1 MKRYFDA
8 VAVDGGGV
16 NIAELMAKQGVKTDE
31 GQTVEIPTINTGVQ
45 EGEPKPE
52 EPKVETTDKPLA
64 AEAPSP
70 EPVKSEP
77 VVPVQPAPQQAAEQP
92 KPVDIDWKEV
102 LKKQPEVEVYKHLG
116 LDERMINF
124 LSRWKGGE
132 DLKDYLEAATVDYTK
147 LSAEEVMRRYY
158 SQEFGTLSPED
169 FEEVYRMKVIEHYK
183 LDADVFDEKEVRRG
197 KLLLNHE
204 AEKIRQD
211 FIKKQQ
217 ELLFTKPPEPQPSQA
232 DIEAQAMEA
241 EQQRSVAEYKS
252 RIEKDAFTQEL
263 LNNRKMTIGEGEE
276 AFNYEVS
283 EPRAYLDVLFD
294 PQKWSS
300 NLFHEDGT
308 PNVRKQ
314 FLLAAI
320 ATDETAFLTNYGKHH
335 QRLGAKKA
343 IEPIENAST
352 TIGTPANGDGLPS
365 DPAAALAKAGT
376 ITSGW

>member
-8 VAVDGGGV
+8 VATDGGGV
-16 NIAELMAKQGVKTDE
+16 NVAELMAKHGVKTDE
-31 GQTVEIPTINTGVQ
+31 GQTVGIPNIDT
-45 EGEPKPE
+45 GEPKIESKAEESPVATE
-52 EPKVETTDKPLA
+52 TVSTEPKQATPIIESPKP
-64 AEAPSP
+64 
-70 EPVKSEP
+70 EP
-77 VVPVQPAPQQAAEQP
+77 VVPIQPAAEQSRP
-92 KPVDIDWKEV
+92 IETDWKEV
-102 LKKQPEVEVYKHLG
+102 LKKQPEVDIYKHLG
-116 LDERMINF
+116 LDEKMINF

-132 DLKDYLEAATVDYTK
+132 DLKDYLEAATVDYAK

-169 FEEVYRMKVIEHYK
+169 FEEVYRMKVTEHYK

-197 KLLLNHE
+197 KLLLNYE
-204 AEKIRQD
+204 ADKIRQD

-217 ELLFTKPPEPQPSQA
+217 DLLFSKPPEPQPSQA
-232 DIEAQAMEA
+232 DIEAREMEA
-241 EQQRSVAEYKS
+241 ERERSVAEYKG

-263 LNNRKMTIGEGEE
+263 LNKKLMTIGEGEE

-283 EPRAYLDVLFD
+283 EPRNYLDILYD

-300 NLFHEDGT
+300 KLFNEDGT

-314 FLLAAI
+314 FLLAAL
-320 ATDETAFLTNYGKHH
+320 ASDETAFLTNYAKHH

-352 TIGTPANGDGLPS
+352 TLGTPSNSDGLPS
-365 DPAAALAKAGT
+365 DPAAALARGGT